1 MITKIVVRDHKHFKG
16 EQELIPSK
24 KVTMVI
30 GDCGSGK
37 TVLFNGIKDGLLE
50 LPVGVVVEED
60 VNSSL
65 AYLDLIC
72 VRGEDLSR
80 PDFLDR
86 YSPFMQETEL
96 EKKKLCTEYLER
108 LLALY
113 WSLGFSS
120 RNSKLCNKPEE
131 NEQTTLEF
139 FSCAKDTSLLSVGE
153 RTLLNFISVLSI
165 RAAVAQPLPLVLD
178 DPFSHL
184 TKTRREAMMRII
196 EQTQSQVVIFLAP
209 ACRPEGYRPQTV
221 YRLEKDLMTG
231 KTKIIRDWLVKIKGR
246 YSGVPISITLDDVR
260 FSNKLTEPEEI

>member
-1 MITKIVVRDHKHFKG
+1 MITKIIVRDHKHFKG

-30 GDCGSGK
+30 GDYGSGK
-37 TVLFNGIKDGLLE
+37 TVLVSGIEEGFLE

-60 VNSSL
+60 VNSNL
-65 AYLDLIC
+65 AYLDLIF
-72 VRGEDLSR
+72 VSGDDLSR

-86 YSPFMQETEL
+86 YSPYMQETEL
-96 EKKKLCTEYLER
+96 EKKKLFTEYLER

-113 WSLGFSS
+113 WRFGFSF
-120 RNSKLCNKPEE
+120 RNSKLGNKPEE

-139 FSCAKDTSLLSVGE
+139 FSCPKDASLLSVGE
-153 RTLLNFISVLSI
+153 RTLLNFFSFLSI
-165 RAAVAQPLPLVLD
+165 RAVVDQSLPLVLD

-184 TKTRREAMMRII
+184 TKTRRKAMIQVI
-196 EQTQSQVVIFLAP
+196 EQALSQVIIFLAP

-231 KTKIIRDWLVKIKGR
+231 KTKIIRDWLVKIQGR
-246 YSGVPISITLDDVR
+246 YSGVPISITLDDVC
-260 FSNKLTEPEEI
+260 FSNKFTESENI